1 MAMASMTH
9 TPFAH
14 PQSNALLTA
23 LTSST
28 TLSQLKQVHAQILRS
43 NPQHSNSLLFKLVLS
58 SCTLSSSSSSS
69 ALHYA
74 LSVFSQIPNP
84 DTHFCN
90 QLLHHFSRSPTP
102 EKTLFLYHKLRR
114 GGSTLD
120 RFSFPPLLKAVS
132 KVSAFN
138 QGLEIHGLASKL
150 GFVSDPFIQTGLI
163 SMYASCRRIMDAR
176 LLFDKMSH
184 RDAVTW
190 NFMMEWVCYF
200 FFKKNDL

>member
-74 LSVFSQIPNP
+74 LRFLPNSKP
-84 DTHFCN
+84 RHPFL
-90 QLLHHFSRSPTP
+90 QPTP
-102 EKTLFLYHKLRR
+102 SSLLSQPHAREDPLPLSQAQERWLHSRPLQLPPIVEGRLKSFRLQSGLGDSWPGFQVGLR
-114 GGSTLD
+114 L
-120 RFSFPPLLKAVS
+120 
-132 KVSAFN
+132 
-138 QGLEIHGLASKL
+138 
-150 GFVSDPFIQTGLI
+150 
-163 SMYASCRRIMDAR
+163 
-176 LLFDKMSH
+176 
-184 RDAVTW
+184 
-190 NFMMEWVCYF
+190 
-200 FFKKNDL
+200 